1 MNVDIVRETML
12 LRALNDGD
20 AFEDRGTYWIKTD
33 HRGDEKADDLVGV
46 VELGSGYFREWNA
59 NTKVQ
64 HMPSLTV
71 VNGDPVAK

>member
-12 LRALNDGD
+12 LQALNDGD

-33 HRGDEKADDLVGV
+33 HRGDDLVGV

-64 HMPSLTV
+64 HMPSLIV
-71 VNGDPVAK
+71 VNVVPFAK